1 MTEAP
6 VLFLGFNRP
15 DLAEVVLARLR
26 ECGVRRL
33 YVALD
38 GPRSGNA
45 SDLELCN
52 SMKALIDAIDWADEK
67 VVLERS
73 ENLGCG
79 RAVSSAIGW
88 FFEHVD
94 RGIIVEDDCLPDP
107 SFFQFCEEMLN
118 RYADHSEIWAIAGT
132 SLIPES
138 TVPVQSHF
146 LSKYSGIWGWATWRR
161 AWQTYSYDLSCLTA
175 EEWKKV
181 VEQKCV
187 NAVERRY
194 WLHILDLMLKGE
206 IDTWDFQVQFC
217 SWKAN
222 ALHVTSSVNLVQN
235 LGFRP
240 DGTHTKEVS
249 SLSDRRVMA
258 NLPPYAL
265 LPVEA
270 DIALDRIVFSEK
282 LHASKDLVEWLFG
295 QNNLQVLSDTAEQ
308 QKQYI
313 QELEVH
319 MAKRASV
326 IEELEFSR
334 VQQKDKIEALNQQ
347 LASYSGLSGALRCIG
362 NAIKS
367 SSV

>member
-1 MTEAP
+1 MDTS

-15 DLAEVVLARLR
+15 DLATLVLDRLR

-33 YVALD
+33 YIALD
-38 GPRSGNA
+38 GPRSGHPTDTEQCRLMR
-45 SDLELCN
+45 DLVDTIQWAEN
-52 SMKALIDAIDWADEK
+52 KVMLIRE
-67 VVLERS
+67 

-79 RAVSSAIGW
+79 LAVSSALNW
-88 FFEHVD
+88 FFHQEEK
-94 RGIIVEDDCLPDP
+94 GIIIEDDCLPDP

-118 RYADHSEIWAIAGT
+118 RYADHSEIWAVAGT

-138 TVPVQSHF
+138 TVPAQSHF
-146 LSKYSGIWGWATWRR
+146 FSKYSGIWGWATWRR

-270 DIALDRIVFSEK
+270 DTAIDRIVFGER
-282 LHASKDLVEWLFG
+282 LHASRELSEWLFD
-295 QNNLQVLSDTAEQ
+295 QENLEKLSDITKQ
-308 QKQYI
+308 QNCYI
-313 QELEVH
+313 SELEDH
-319 MAKRASV
+319 LNRRAM
-326 IEELEFSR
+326 IIADLE
-334 VQQKDKIEALNQQ
+334 
-347 LASYSGLSGALRCIG
+347 ASLKTRSAEIDILRNESTKHLGLLGALRCIRNG
-362 NAIKS
+362 MNS
-367 SSV
+367 RRG